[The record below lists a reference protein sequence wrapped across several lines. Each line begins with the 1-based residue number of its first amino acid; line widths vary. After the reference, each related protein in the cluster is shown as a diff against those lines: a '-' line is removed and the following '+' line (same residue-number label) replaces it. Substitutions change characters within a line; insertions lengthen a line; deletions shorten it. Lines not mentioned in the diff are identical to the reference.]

1 MKAKDVNLI
10 QKPIDNHR
18 VERPK
23 QTGFSSPATHY
34 NEPRIDLNNVL
45 VTNQE
50 STFYIRVID
59 DSFEG
64 FEVKKN
70 DVLIVDKSLVP
81 QANQLAI
88 VIQEDS
94 FQIHRVS
101 AQECTEL
108 NVWGVITYY
117 VIKSVL

>member
-1 MKAKDVNLI
+1 MKAKDINRI

-50 STFYIRVID
+50 STFYIRAID

-101 AQECTEL
+101 TQECTEL
-108 NVWGVITYY
+108 NVWGVITY
-117 VIKSVL
+117 VIKSML